1 MAVVTGA
8 VVAYISLLLLPLHED
23 NEEAAVC
30 FLAGAMVPNYT
41 SISRDSM
48 SNDSMSNEL
57 LQRKSR
63 VVAVCTG
70 ETRRMQNR
78 TSRRIPTANAV
89 VEKARC
95 WIVSLEVCPRLQVD
109 PSVYTSIV
117 ASPTR

>member
-41 SISRDSM
+41 SISR
-48 SNDSMSNEL
+48 DSMSNEL